1 MDYPRIDAYASLNS
15 PIHSFDPRAKIITF
29 SVLIFSF
36 AFLENI
42 NAAAIAVAFS
52 LLLLIVSR
60 LPLGFVFSRIKV
72 PLGFIVSILVI
83 MAFTVGGKELFSIFG
98 LRVSYEGVHLGTLI
112 VLRATAALFLAL
124 LMLGTSRFEAIL
136 KALYMLRVPGILVQ
150 MLMFTYRYIF
160 VFIDEFGN
168 MKNAMESKG
177 FQIKGNSRHAL
188 SILGNAVGMLLVKS
202 YERGDRVYSSM
213 VARGYTGNPIILT
226 KFEMKGSDYVL
237 SGVLLSAAV
246 FFHIFPVIL

>member
-29 SVLIFSF
+29 FVLIFSF
-36 AFLENI
+36 AFLGSI
-42 NAAAIAVAFS
+42 SAAAYAVAFS
-52 LLLLIVSR
+52 VFLLLLSR
-60 LPLGFVFSRIKV
+60 LPLDFIFSRIKV
-72 PLGFIVSILVI
+72 PMGFIVSILVI
-83 MAFTVGGKELFSIFG
+83 MAFTVGGKDLFSIFG
-98 LRVSYEGVHLGTLI
+98 LHVSYEGVRIGTLI
-112 VLRATAALFLAL
+112 VLRATASLLLAL

-168 MKNAMESKG
+168 MKNAMDSKG
-177 FQIKGNSRHAL
+177 FQLKGNSRHAL

-226 KFEMKGSDYVL
+226 KFKMKGSDYVL
-237 SGVLLSAAV
+237 SGILLSVAV
-246 FFHIFPVIL
+246 LFHIFPVIL